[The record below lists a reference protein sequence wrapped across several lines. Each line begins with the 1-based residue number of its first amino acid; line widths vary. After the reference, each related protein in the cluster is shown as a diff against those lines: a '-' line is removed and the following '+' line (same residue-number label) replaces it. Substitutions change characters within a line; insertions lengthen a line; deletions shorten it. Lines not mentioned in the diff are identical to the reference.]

1 MNQETKDFALLHV
14 IVLVWGFTAI
24 LGLLVSIPSVELV
37 FYRTGFAAIGLWF
50 VLKGSKRSFWIA
62 NRQDWAMVISVGF
75 LIAAHW
81 ILFFLAARVANASVC
96 LAGMATTSLWTS
108 LLEPIYFKK
117 KVQAFEVVLSLLAF
131 AGMIVIFNIETE
143 YVLGLSLAVLSAFLA
158 ACFTVLNASLTRK
171 YDHFVITFYEMT
183 SATILIAIFFP
194 IYVLTISPEGLK
206 MVPDEYVEWAY
217 ILTLAILCTVWAY
230 SYSIKLMKRLSAF
243 AVNLTVNLEPVYGII
258 LALLIFGESEKMSG
272 GFYIGTGLIMLAVLL
287 YPLLNR
293 ISRNKAVETDVLR

>member
-1 MNQETKDFALLHV
+1 MSQESKDFALLHI
-14 IVLVWGFTAI
+14 IVLVWGTTAI
-24 LGLLVSIPSVELV
+24 LGLLISIPSVELV

-50 VLKGSKRSFWIA
+50 VLKGSRRSFRISSNRDWI
-62 NRQDWAMVISVGF
+62 MVGSVGF

-108 LLEPIYFKK
+108 LLEPVYFKK
-117 KVQAFEVVLSLLAF
+117 KVRLFEVILSLLAF
-131 AGMIVIFNIETE
+131 AGMIVIFKIETE

-171 YDHFVITFYEMT
+171 YDHFVITFYEMS

-194 IYVLTISPEGLK
+194 VYTQTIRPEGLK
-206 MVPDEYVEWAY
+206 MIPDATVEWIY

-243 AVNLTVNLEPVYGII
+243 AVNLTVNLEPVYGIV

-272 GFYIGTGLIMLAVLL
+272 GFYTGTGLIMLAVLL

-293 ISRNKAVETDVLR
+293 FYRNKAVETDVLR